1 MAKTS
6 AQLNKQISFMQ
17 RAGAKLDAFIQS
29 TAEDVLE
36 HYIEHTDIRM
46 VNRFFL
52 AMPKGSRHAAMIE
65 FILCNFAVV
74 PNTDQSTKKDAPFIN
89 APDKVNDLEGA
100 KAKPW
105 YQYKPSPA
113 PDMVM
118 DLQAEVRKLLKKAAG
133 KAAVLS
139 TNKDALAQ
147 LAAAVGIAPSDVPTG
162 IALATT
168 KDEAAA
174 LTAKAKEK
182 AEADTLGL

>member
-1 MAKTS
+1 MAKTT
-6 AQLNKQISFMQ
+6 AQLTKQITFMQ
-17 RAGAKLDAFIQS
+17 RAGAKLDAYIQT
-29 TAEDVLE
+29 TAIDVLE
-36 HYIEHTDIRM
+36 HYAEHTDIRL

-74 PNTDQSTKKDAPFIN
+74 PNTDQSTKKEAPFAN
-89 APDKVNDLEGA
+89 ALDKVNDLAGA
-100 KAKPW
+100 QAKPW
-105 YQYKPSPA
+105 YEYKPSPA

-139 TNKDALAQ
+139 TNKDALTA
-147 LAAAVGIAPSDVPTG
+147 LAAAVGIAPTDVPTG

-168 KDEAAA
+168 KDEAEA

-182 AEADTLGL
+182 ALADQLN